1 MPADYYFDA
10 YNGETGE
17 RLSLRETGRRELY
30 YVMRMI
36 MSVTELEGYPCTST
50 DWYWQDSNFYKQLG
64 YESPEDYA
72 LDSAKDTSDKDYVA
86 WSGSID
92 LEKIWEW
99 FEKFSPENELELIEE
114 KENSSTEDEDLDNL
128 KEELDSN
135 SKSEYIDP
143 YRQLKMGFKLAL
155 ETKGHVTMLFAY

>member
-50 DWYWQDSNFYKQLG
+50 DWYWQDSR
-64 YESPEDYA
+64 
-72 LDSAKDTSDKDYVA
+72 
-86 WSGSID
+86 I
-92 LEKIWEW
+92 
-99 FEKFSPENELELIEE
+99 
-114 KENSSTEDEDLDNL
+114 
-128 KEELDSN
+128 
-135 SKSEYIDP
+135 
-143 YRQLKMGFKLAL
+143 
-155 ETKGHVTMLFAY
+155 